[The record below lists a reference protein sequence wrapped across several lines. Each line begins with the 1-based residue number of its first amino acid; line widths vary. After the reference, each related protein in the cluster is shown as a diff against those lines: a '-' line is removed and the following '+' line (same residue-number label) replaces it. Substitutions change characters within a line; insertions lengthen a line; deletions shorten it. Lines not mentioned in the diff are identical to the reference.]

1 MIYFHNA
8 CHKDK
13 ITLKGKRHV
22 VTMNRTVWEVK
33 QAESQ
38 SRHQEG
44 QVGLDITQLEK
55 NHFFNRNVPFTHIV
69 ISVSNA
75 VFN

>member
-1 MIYFHNA
+1 MIYFYNP

-13 ITLKGKRHV
+13 ITLKGIRHV
-22 VTMNRTVWEVK
+22 VTMNRTVWEAK

-55 NHFFNRNVPFTHIV
+55 NHFSIETCHFHTLL
-69 ISVSNA
+69 
-75 VFN
+75 